1 MSANS
6 IFFRMHRILDIFF
19 VGGFG
24 TVQWVDPNEY
34 AGTRPDAVVAD
45 KPHKTL
51 QVSSAL
57 YFTYAQCVC
66 WQDCACAGHN
76 SIVAA
81 STCTAGCIC
90 AFVHISGR

>member
-1 MSANS
+1 MPGLQIFLEKQASERTERWVSANS

-24 TVQWVDPNEY
+24 TVQWVDPHEY

-51 QVSSAL
+51 QVSN
-57 YFTYAQCVC
+57 
-66 WQDCACAGHN
+66 GN
-76 SIVAA
+76 SP
-81 STCTAGCIC
+81 
-90 AFVHISGR
+90 